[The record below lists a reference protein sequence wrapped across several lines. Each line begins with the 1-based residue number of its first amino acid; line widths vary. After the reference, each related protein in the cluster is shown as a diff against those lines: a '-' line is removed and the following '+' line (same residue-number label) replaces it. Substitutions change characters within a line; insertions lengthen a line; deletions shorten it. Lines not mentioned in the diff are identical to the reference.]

1 MTHHK
6 VILSAAFYIAGL
18 YLYGDLISDFQ
29 ERMGVI
35 LLLGSTPLE
44 IKEQKGGQ
52 VQNSTLLKS

>member
-35 LLLGSTPLE
+35 LLLGSTQPHYCNCP
-44 IKEQKGGQ
+44 
-52 VQNSTLLKS
+52 NS

>member
-1 MTHHK
+1 MGRGSMTHHK

-35 LLLGSTPLE
+35 LLLGSTPPHYCNCP
-44 IKEQKGGQ
+44 
-52 VQNSTLLKS
+52 NS